1 MEKATTSE
9 KQQKTRH
16 SSQTISAILTEYKK
30 GHRTVKEFCSDK
42 GINTGTFYCWLS
54 KQRKNNKPSNSSPA
68 FVSVKIKEEQSP
80 ENVFAEYKG
89 LKFYHPMS
97 IEFFKALID

>member
-9 KQQKTRH
+9 KQQNARH
-16 SSQTISAILTEYKK
+16 SNQTISAIIAEYKR
-30 GHRTVKEFCSDK
+30 GQRTVKEFCSDK

-54 KQRKNNKPSNSSPA
+54 KQRKNSKPSSSSPA
-68 FVSVKIKEEQSP
+68 FVPVKIKEEAPQ

-89 LKFYHPMS
+89 LKFYQPMS
-97 IEFFKALID
+97 VEFFKALIG